1 MLFTANKDLTLLAT
15 VLKMFP
21 FNFDFCYLT
30 HNYDLYCDGSFV
42 PVETKAT
49 PYYLVNFNTLL
60 SLFIEAI
67 SCSAL
72 SNS

>member
-30 HNYDLYCDGSFV
+30 YNYDLYCDGSFV
-42 PVETKAT
+42 PVETKKH
-49 PYYLVNFNTLL
+49 PRYNKKNHTLEQM
-60 SLFIEAI
+60 F
-67 SCSAL
+67 
-72 SNS
+72 